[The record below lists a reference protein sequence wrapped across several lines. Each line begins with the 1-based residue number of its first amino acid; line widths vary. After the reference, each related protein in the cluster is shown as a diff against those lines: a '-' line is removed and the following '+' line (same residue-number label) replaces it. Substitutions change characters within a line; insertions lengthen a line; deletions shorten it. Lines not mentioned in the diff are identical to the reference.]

1 MTRLTRRLEILF
13 PEDLADYLKQIAERE
28 KCSVGTLIRDAVA
41 EKYVASSQTGKL
53 EAVERLCALEAPVGE
68 WDEMEREIIEGAL
81 E

>member
-41 EKYVASSQTGKL
+41 EKYVASSQTEKL